1 MKHELIIN
9 AGPQETRIALL
20 EDGLPVEV
28 FLERSSAPSILGN
41 VYKGRVSNV
50 LPGMQ
55 SAFVDLG
62 LDRDAFLYV
71 TDLLPSEQAPGDP
84 EPGSAEGERPGG
96 RASRRGP
103 AIESLLQAGQEIL
116 VQVTKEALGSKGPRV
131 STQIALPG
139 RLLVFL
145 PAGTCRSVSRRITS
159 DEEGGRLVELVKNL
173 PGTGGF
179 IARTAAAGI
188 DSAALE
194 REARQLRLY
203 WEDLR
208 RSAEAAPVPSCLHRQ
223 AGLVLKILRD
233 LASSDLERIVV
244 DDDATLRR
252 CREWVEELLPV
263 TGPAVQSHGGT
274 EEIFEAFGIER
285 ELEKALRRRV
295 WLPSGGFLFIQPT
308 EALVAIDVNTGKF
321 VGERRF
327 EETALKTNLEAARE
341 AVRQIRLRDL
351 GGILVIDF
359 IDLEEEESRR
369 ALAGALE
376 EALKSDRARSR
387 MLQMSD
393 FGLVQIT
400 RQRLRK
406 GLEGLLCRSC
416 PTCRGTGRVKNAETV
431 RFQIQRELKK
441 MVPLLERGIV
451 IRAHPEVA
459 GLMDADRALL
469 SRATGLSPAH
479 EVRIEAVAGFHPEEF
494 EIRGA

>member
-1 MKHELIIN
+1 MKRELIIN

-20 EDGLPVEV
+20 EDGLPVEL

-71 TDLLPSEQAPGDP
+71 TDLLPSDRDPGDP
-84 EPGSAEGERPGG
+84 EERSAEGEHAGG
-96 RASRRGP
+96 YASGRGP
-103 AIESLLQAGQEIL
+103 SIESLLQAGQEVLI
-116 VQVTKEALGSKGPRV
+116 QVTKEALGSKGPRV

-139 RLLVFL
+139 RVLVFL
-145 PAGTCRSVSRRITS
+145 PTGSCRSVSRRITS
-159 DEEGGRLVELVKNL
+159 GEESGRLAEIVRSL

-194 REARQLRLY
+194 REARQLRLG
-203 WEDLR
+203 WEELR
-208 RSAEAAPVPSCLHRQ
+208 KSADAAPAPSCLHRQ
-223 AGLVLKILRD
+223 AGLVLKVLRD
-233 LASSDLERIVV
+233 LASSGLERIVV
-244 DDDATLRR
+244 DDEATLRR
-252 CREWVEELLPV
+252 CRDWVEELLPG
-263 TGPAVQSHGGT
+263 TGPAVRGHRGT
-274 EEIFEAFGIER
+274 EGIFEAFGIER
-285 ELEKALRRRV
+285 EVEKALRRRV

-308 EALVAIDVNTGKF
+308 EALVAIDVNTGKY

-359 IDLEEEESRR
+359 IDLEE
-369 ALAGALE
+369 
-376 EALKSDRARSR
+376 ALKSDRARSR

-400 RQRLRK
+400 RQRLKK

-441 MVPLLERGIV
+441 MAPLLERGVV

-459 GLMDADRALL
+459 GLMEADRAALG
-469 SRATGLSPAH
+469 RAIGFGPIH
-479 EVRIEAVAGFHPEEF
+479 EMRIEAVAGFHPEEF

>member
-1 MKHELIIN
+1 LIID
-9 AGPQETRIALL
+9 AGSQETRIALL
-20 EDGLPVEV
+20 EDGLPVEL
-28 FLERSSAPSILGN
+28 FLERASNPSILGN

-62 LDRDAFLYV
+62 LERDAFLYV
-71 TDLLPSEQAPGDP
+71 TDLLPSERDP
-84 EPGSAEGERPGG
+84 REPEEHPGG
-96 RASRRGP
+96 VVSRRGP
-103 AIESLLQAGQEIL
+103 SIESLLRTGQEIL
-116 VQVTKEALGSKGPRV
+116 IQVTKEALGSKGPRV

-139 RLLVFL
+139 RVLVFL
-145 PAGTCRSVSRRITS
+145 PTGSCRSISRRITS
-159 DEEGGRLVELVKNL
+159 DEESGRLTELLRNL
-173 PGTGGF
+173 PGEGGF
-179 IARTAAAGI
+179 IARTAAAGTG
-188 DSAALE
+188 SAVLE
-194 REARQLRLY
+194 REARQLRLC

-208 RSAEAAPVPSCLHRQ
+208 KAAEEAPAPSCLHRQ
-223 AGLVLKILRD
+223 DGLVLKTLRD
-233 LASSDLERIVV
+233 LAASDLERIVV
-244 DDDATLRR
+244 DDEATLRS
-252 CREWVEELLPV
+252 CRDWVEELIPGM
-263 TGPAVQSHGGT
+263 GPAVQSHGGT

-369 ALAGALE
+369 TLVATLE

-400 RQRLRK
+400 RQRLKK
-406 GLEGLLCRSC
+406 GLEGLLRRSC

-441 MVPLLERGIV
+441 MVPLLERGVV

-459 GLMDADRALL
+459 GLMEAERTVLC
-469 SRATGLSPAH
+469 REIGLSPTH
-479 EVRIEAVAGFHPEEF
+479 DMRVEAVAGFHPEEF

>member
-1 MKHELIIN
+1 VKRELIIN

-20 EDGLPVEV
+20 EDGLPVEF
-28 FLERSSAPSILGN
+28 FLERASAPSILGN

-71 TDLLPSEQAPGDP
+71 TDLLPAERDP
-84 EPGSAEGERPGG
+84 RDLEEGSAEREHPGG
-96 RASRRGP
+96 CVSRRGP
-103 AIESLLQAGQEIL
+103 SIESLLRTGQEIL
-116 VQVTKEALGSKGPRV
+116 IQVSKEALGSKGPRV

-139 RLLVFL
+139 RVLVFL
-145 PAGTCRSVSRRITS
+145 PTGFCRSVSRKIAS
-159 DEEGGRLVELVKNL
+159 DEESGRLAELVKNL
-173 PGTGGF
+173 PGAGGF
-179 IARTAAAGI
+179 IARTAAAGS
-188 DSAALE
+188 DAAVLE
-194 REARQLRLY
+194 REAGQLRLC

-208 RSAEAAPVPSCLHRQ
+208 KTAEAAPAPSCLHRQ
-223 AGLVLKILRD
+223 AGLVLKVLRD
-233 LASSDLERIVV
+233 LASPRLERIVV
-244 DDDATLRR
+244 DDEATLRR
-252 CREWVEELLPV
+252 CRDWVEELLP
-263 TGPAVQSHGGT
+263 GPGPVVQCHGGT
-274 EEIFEAFGIER
+274 EEIFAAFGIER

-369 ALAGALE
+369 TLVATLE

-406 GLEGLLCRSC
+406 GLEGLLRRSC

-441 MVPLLERGIV
+441 MVPLLERGVV

-459 GLMDADRALL
+459 GLMEADRTVLG
-469 SRATGLSPAH
+469 REIGLSPH
-479 EVRIEAVAGFHPEEF
+479 EMRVEAVAGFHPEEF